1 MNELPYY
8 RIPEP
13 PQHLT
18 GTTVL
23 LRLVD
28 ALGFRYR
35 WASERLRSEDAD
47 FRPAPD
53 CMSLLELLKHI
64 LDLVRKVSVA
74 LGAEAGDAPQESG
87 IGGTRVATLAPIVS
101 TRDRLI
107 TMSDDELSAVVLR
120 RSSGQTFPIWNAING
135 PIADALT
142 HVGQVN
148 GWRRAAGNPCPEA
161 NVFTGEPPGQE
172 P

>member
-1 MNELPYY
+1 MNEFPYY

-13 PQHLT
+13 PQRVS

-35 WASERLRSEDAD
+35 WASERLRAEDAD

-53 CMSLLELLKHI
+53 CMSLFELLKHI
-64 LDLVRKVSVA
+64 LGLVRHVSGA
-74 LGAEAGDAPQESG
+74 LGAEARDAPEESG
-87 IGGTRVATLAPIVS
+87 IEALRAATLEVIVS
-101 TRDRLI
+101 MRERLAK
-107 TMSDDELSAVVLR
+107 MSDDELGAVVLGR
-120 RSSGQTFPIWNAING
+120 RGGQTFPIWNVING
-135 PIADALT
+135 PIADAFT

-148 GWRRAAGNPCPEA
+148 GWRRAAGNPWPGA
-161 NVFTGEPPGQE
+161 NVFKGEPPGQE

>member
-1 MNELPYY
+1 MSELPYY

-13 PQHLT
+13 PQQLT

-64 LDLVRKVSVA
+64 LDLVRIVSVA
-74 LGAEAGDAPQESG
+74 LGSEASDAPKESG
-87 IGGTRVATLAPIVS
+87 IDALRAATLDVIVLM
-101 TRDRLI
+101 RERLI
-107 TMSDDELSAVVLR
+107 KMSDDELSAVVLR

-148 GWRRAAGNPCPEA
+148 GWRRAAGNPCPRA
-161 NVFTGEPPGQE
+161 NVFMGEPPRQE